1 MVYVFDDAVRAV
13 NRNVRGQY
21 DISQGPKVRFEHDAE
36 LGKVGRMRWVVDG
49 KYGDDFDLAYL
60 NAGLDPSNPRIT
72 AVYNRDCS
80 LTMGKVRELEQFLR
94 ERGGRVTGLI
104 PTSENDYFNIFSGYP
119 GSYISHRAANLDE
132 IESRLSRLPSLPSS
146 SDQIYFRSAHF
157 AIPKSLVPHLPF
169 RRTVSDDQDP
179 QSQEQMKKTWQ
190 MLVMAGMKYG
200 SAGEKPHIIVPES
213 ALRAKPVRETID
225 FIVDKLFEPLP
236 QPR

>member
-1 MVYVFDDAVRAV
+1 MVYIFDNAVRAA

-21 DISQGPKVRFEHDAE
+21 DISQDPKVRFEHDAE
-36 LGKVGRMRWVVDG
+36 LGKVGRMRWIAEG
-49 KYGDDFDLAYL
+49 ENDFDLVYL
-60 NAGLDPSNPRIT
+60 NAGRDPSNPTIT

-80 LTMGKVRELEQFLR
+80 LTMGNVRKLEQFLR
-94 ERGGRVTGLI
+94 ERGGRVTGLN
-104 PTSENDYFNIFSGYP
+104 PAGVSCYFNIFSGYP
-119 GSYISHRAANLDE
+119 GSYISDRAANLDE
-132 IESRLSRLPSLPSS
+132 IESKLSRLLSLPSS
-146 SDQIYFRSAHF
+146 SDQIYFRSADF

-169 RRTVSDDQDP
+169 RRIVSDDQHP

-190 MLVMAGMKYG
+190 MSVMAGMKYG